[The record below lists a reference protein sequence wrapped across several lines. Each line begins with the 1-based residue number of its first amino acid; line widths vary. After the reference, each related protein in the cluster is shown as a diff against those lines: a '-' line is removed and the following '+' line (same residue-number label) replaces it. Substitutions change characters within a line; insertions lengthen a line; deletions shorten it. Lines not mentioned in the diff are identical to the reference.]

1 MLPKERA
8 SSGQNDRLLVLPLV
22 ALFLMFVLPVGFPA
36 CASQKAQEKP
46 PRTDLFEKAE
56 QDSQKIAQ
64 RIMRQQNEDLEKPQ
78 REIVESEN
86 LNRERAIQKYRAL
99 LADKKRL
106 DPATVEASMLNL
118 AHLIFEHCLARYR
131 KDMQA
136 YDEAYKEYQL
146 GHRSEAPDSLPRYDF
161 QAAREAYESF
171 LQAFPNSTHRPEV
184 YYNLAY
190 SYEEEGDLDR
200 AVSLYDELAL
210 TAPSAQF
217 APEIYLRLGEHNFE
231 TNRFRKAI
239 EYYQKVLDQGD
250 TPLYEK
256 ALFKIGWSRYAMDQF
271 EEAEEAFAGVLDLHT
286 KQDKRGDLYNES
298 LEILAK
304 ILSETGGAAALEA
317 FLKDHEN
324 PAYGLDLSIQLGA
337 YFQETARYGEAIDT
351 YREILD
357 TYPNASQA
365 PFVEQSLVAAL
376 KTEKKVAEA
385 EALQASMVARYGRG
399 TPWDRANQDPDLRK
413 QVDGILWEALNQQ
426 LLAHHKLARET
437 KDPKEY
443 EKTIQLYRT
452 VLDYFPE
459 EGEKAYET
467 RFLFAECLYEAGRL
481 EEAAKEYETIAKTE
495 MFAQYSEK
503 AASKRIQCL
512 EQLRTE
518 ERIDADT
525 LLAAYQDYLR
535 LNPESEKATPILF
548 KEGEIL
554 FNSGRYNESASIF
567 GQIIRDHPKHK
578 DVLRAWTLELEA
590 LFEAGQY
597 AVLEQ
602 RARDL
607 MQQGFDLT
615 ESQANRTEHLLRFAQ
630 FQQAHADQESANYL
644 QAAERYERLVEEAP
658 RVEIAP
664 DALFNAAIC
673 YEKADDPSRAALC
686 YEKIVLH
693 YPTSKH
699 YADALL
705 APLGYYEKTQQWDR
719 LLVHLEKLYQKDPS
733 SSLARETLYKLAKR
747 FHKSGDYAKTREIF
761 ALYANQYPEDISR
774 KLEIDYLD
782 AQMSE
787 SEGRQREAMQG
798 YDRFLKAYEKAKA
811 SDPSLEVDPLYVAT
825 ARFRTLDPLYL
836 EYTSLELKEP
846 LKKNLA
852 RKQSLLEQVVSGY
865 VETAKSGAGQYALAS
880 AFRVGEAYENFWNSL
895 LTSAFPR
902 GMNEE
907 ETQVYRQLLEEQAA
921 PYREK
926 AVASYE
932 TTLTKARDRGVFN
945 EWVLLTY
952 NRLSSLV
959 PERYPP
965 MLQDALVRE
974 ESWQAKRSL
983 IRAIDT
989 SEPRTFTS
997 KQAASLQSSLDKVLN
1012 DLSEGMKTGKLDRG
1026 QILGAIQLLEE
1037 LLEKEPTL
1045 YEVQFNLG
1053 ILYQIIGEPGKA
1065 RGAYQASLQQHPRN
1079 PVAQL
1084 NLGLL
1089 ALEDGDLPE
1098 AETRFKE
1105 LALLSP
1111 RYAGAYYLLGV
1122 CYGKRGEYT
1131 KAVDS
1136 LEKAISLL
1144 PQFLDPYVELGM
1156 VQNRLGQQA
1165 EARKSF
1171 LAVLNNPK
1179 ASSRVL
1185 RMLGYSLL
1193 EAGWIEESIEAYT
1206 RLLQGKEADYG
1217 DWNNRGVAYLRR
1229 KDWKQARKDLVRAS
1243 DVGSNRPEAVNNL
1256 GRIYVEAGAYEE
1268 AVSCFLQALKIDP
1281 SFHPALLNAAVV
1293 YGQYLDNLEMARTY
1307 LQEYLD
1313 KGGTMQREML
1323 RGWLAGGTKEAE
1335 EPAS

>member
-1 MLPKERA
+1 MIPKARA
-8 SSGQNDRLLVLPLV
+8 SSGPKDRLVVPPLAV
-22 ALFLMFVLPVGFPA
+22 VFLMFILLLGFPA

-46 PRTDLFEKAE
+46 PKTDLFKKAE
-56 QDSQKIAQ
+56 QDSGKIAQ
-64 RIMRQQNEDLEKPQ
+64 RMMRQKTEDLEKPQ
-78 REIVESEN
+78 KEIVESEN

-106 DPATVEASMLNL
+106 DSATVEASMLNL
-118 AHLIFEHCLARYR
+118 AHLIFEHCLASYR
-131 KDMQA
+131 NDMQA

-146 GHRSEAPDSLPRYDF
+146 GHRSEPPENLPRYDF

-171 LQAFPNSTHRPEV
+171 LQAFPNSEHRAEV
-184 YYNLAY
+184 IYNLAY

-210 TAPSAQF
+210 TAPNAQF
-217 APEIYLRLGEHNFE
+217 APEIFLRLGEHNFE

-239 EYYQKVLDQGD
+239 EYYQKVIDRGD

-271 EEAEEAFAGVLDLHT
+271 QEAEEAFAQVLDLHT
-286 KQDKRGDLYNES
+286 KQEKRGDLYTES

-304 ILSETGGAAALEA
+304 ILSETGGASALEA
-317 FLKDHEN
+317 FLKDHQN
-324 PAYGLDLSIQLGA
+324 PGYGLDLSIQLGA

-357 TYPNASQA
+357 TYPLSPQA
-365 PFVEQSLVAAL
+365 PFVEQSLIAAL

-385 EALQASMVARYGRG
+385 ETLQASMVARYGSG

-426 LLAHHKLARET
+426 LIAHHKLARET

-443 EKTIQLYRT
+443 EQTIQLYRT
-452 VLDYFPE
+452 VLTYFP

-467 RFLFAECLYEAGRL
+467 RFLFAECLYESGRL
-481 EEAAKEYETIAKTE
+481 EEAAKEYEAVANTE
-495 MFAQYSEK
+495 TYAQYSEK

-548 KEGEIL
+548 KQGEIL
-554 FNSGRYNESASIF
+554 FNAKRYDESALIF
-567 GQIIRDHPKHK
+567 EQIIQNHPKHK

-597 AVLEQ
+597 EVLEQ
-602 RARDL
+602 RTRDL
-607 MQQGFDLT
+607 VKQGFPLT

-644 QAAERYERLVEEAP
+644 EAAEGYEKLVAEAP
-658 RVEIAP
+658 RVDIAP

-673 YEKADDPSRAALC
+673 YEKADDPAMAAAC
-686 YEKIVLH
+686 YEKIVLY

-699 YADALL
+699 YTDALL
-705 APLGYYEKTQQWDR
+705 APLGHYEKTEQWDR
-719 LLVHLEKLYQKDPS
+719 LLVHLEKLYEKDPN

-761 ALYANQYPEDISR
+761 AMYAKQYPEDTSR

-787 SEGRQREAMQG
+787 SEGRERDAMQG

-811 SDPSLEVDPLYVAT
+811 SDPSLEVDPLYLAT
-825 ARFRTLDPLYL
+825 ARFRTLEPLYG
-836 EYTSLELKEP
+836 EYTSLQLKEP
-846 LKKNLA
+846 LKKNLE

-895 LTSAFPR
+895 LTSAIPR
-902 GMNEE
+902 GMSEE
-907 ETQVYRQLLEEQAA
+907 ETQVYRQLLGEQAA
-921 PYREK
+921 PYLEK

-952 NRLSSLV
+952 SRLATLV
-959 PERYPP
+959 PDRYPP
-965 MLQDALVRE
+965 MLQDALVWE
-974 ESWQAKRSL
+974 ERWQAKRSL
-983 IRAIDT
+983 IRAIDA

-997 KQAASLQSSLDKVLN
+997 KQAASLQTALDKVLN
-1012 DLSEGMKTGKLDRG
+1012 DLSEGMKTGKLDRS
-1026 QILGAIQLLEE
+1026 QILHSVQLLEE

-1053 ILYQIIGEPGKA
+1053 ILYQMTGEPEKA
-1065 RGAYQASLQQHPRN
+1065 RAAYQASLQQHPRN

-1084 NLGLL
+1084 NLGLI
-1089 ALEDGDLPE
+1089 ALEDGDLTE

-1105 LALLSP
+1105 LVALSP

-1122 CYGKRGEYT
+1122 CYGKRNEYT

-1156 VQNRLGQQA
+1156 VQNHLGQQE
-1165 EARKSF
+1165 EAKKSF

-1179 ASSRVL
+1179 ASPRVL
-1185 RMLGYSLL
+1185 RMLGYRLL

-1206 RLLQGKEADYG
+1206 RLLQGEEADYG
-1217 DWNNRGVAYLRR
+1217 DWNNRGVAYMRQ
-1229 KDWKQARKDLVRAS
+1229 KNWKQARKDLVRAS
-1243 DVGSNRPEAVNNL
+1243 DVGSTRPEALNNL

-1268 AVSCFLQALKIDP
+1268 AVSLFLQALKVDP

-1293 YGQYLDNLEMARTY
+1293 YGQYLDNLETARNY

-1323 RGWLAGGTKEAE
+1323 RGWLAGSTQEEE